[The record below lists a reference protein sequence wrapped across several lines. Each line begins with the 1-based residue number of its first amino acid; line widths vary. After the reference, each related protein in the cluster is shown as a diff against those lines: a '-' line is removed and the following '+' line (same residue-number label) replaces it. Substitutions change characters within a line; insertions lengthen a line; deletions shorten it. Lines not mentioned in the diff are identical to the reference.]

1 MTLVISANLWMIN
14 TYFYLIYFVL
24 SDPSLTETGTTE
36 TQLDPE
42 NFHVPDLNE
51 EIDNKGENMRPSY
64 TQHRI

>member
-1 MTLVISANLWMIN
+1 MTLVISANLQMIN

-24 SDPSLTETGTTE
+24 SDPSLTETATTE

-42 NFHVPDLNE
+42 NFHVPDLNG

-64 TQHRI
+64 TQQRI

>member
-24 SDPSLTETGTTE
+24 SDPSLTETVTTKA
-36 TQLDPE
+36 QLDPE

-51 EIDNKGENMRPSY
+51 EIDNKSENMRPSY

>member
-1 MTLVISANLWMIN
+1 MTLVISANLQMIN

-36 TQLDPE
+36 AQLDPE

-51 EIDNKGENMRPSY
+51 EIDNKSENMRPSY

>member
-14 TYFYLIYFVL
+14 TYFNLIHFVL
-24 SDPSLTETGTTE
+24 SDPSLTETGTTKA
-36 TQLDPE
+36 QLDPE

-64 TQHRI
+64 TQNRI